1 MDWALGGDVVVE
13 RNAITLRHQPGSTVT
28 IREPGC
34 FLERSEA
41 LATICTVDADGYYSC
56 LYENVPATYVTSRFR
71 RNNWCWLEVERAVS
85 QITTA
90 WRKMVTLDVHTEQ
103 REAWLGGD
111 LGGDVLERVRRL
123 EADARATS
131 GKLDA
136 LLAHLKV
143 PAPQSN

>member
-1 MDWALGGDVVVE
+1 M
-13 RNAITLRHQPGSTVT
+13 
-28 IREPGC
+28 
-34 FLERSEA
+34 
-41 LATICTVDADGYYSC
+41 
-56 LYENVPATYVTSRFR
+56 
-71 RNNWCWLEVERAVS
+71 S

-143 PAPQSN
+143 PAPQWGIGGAGARRRGARPRRRGTPS

>member
-1 MDWALGGDVVVE
+1 
-13 RNAITLRHQPGSTVT
+13 
-28 IREPGC
+28 
-34 FLERSEA
+34 
-41 LATICTVDADGYYSC
+41 
-56 LYENVPATYVTSRFR
+56 
-71 RNNWCWLEVERAVS
+71 
-85 QITTA
+85 
-90 WRKMVTLDVHTEQ
+90 MVTLDVHTEQ

-131 GKLDA
+131 SKLDA